1 MICFNSD
8 GSMQTKI
15 NACFC
20 ENCLIRD
27 FINCVDEKGAFIPAQ
42 CSNKFPDSESSESD
56 DSDDSDD
63 GFDNDLDEMEQYKLR
78 ANSVYNYKLITINQ
92 TVQQGN
98 IIALYSQP
106 TAFE

>member
-1 MICFNSD
+1 MRKVHSYPHNVP
-8 GSMQTKI
+8 I
-15 NACFC
+15 NF
-20 ENCLIRD
+20 LIQ
-27 FINCVDEKGAFIPAQ
+27 NLQ
-42 CSNKFPDSESSESD
+42 SD

-63 GFDNDLDEMEQYKLR
+63 GFDNDLDEMEKYKLR